1 MLIVA
6 VLLVTVLMRFVMV
19 GVAVYFLLPRGTLCP
34 TCGTEMLPIR
44 HLVLD
49 RVFPWLQRRWCLG
62 CGWNGVVRREP
73 APPAREELPAP
84 RAPSRPVTRV

>member
-1 MLIVA
+1 MLIVT
-6 VLLVTVLMRFVMV
+6 VLLVTVLMRYVMV
-19 GVAVYFLLPRGTLCP
+19 GCVVYFLLPRGTRCP
-34 TCGTEMLPIR
+34 ACGIEMLPIR

-49 RVFPWLQRRWCLG
+49 RGFPWLQRRWCLG

-73 APPAREELPAP
+73 SFREELPPP

>member
-1 MLIVA
+1 MLIVT
-6 VLLVTVLMRFVMV
+6 VLLVTVLMRYVMV
-19 GVAVYFLLPRGTLCP
+19 GCVVYFTRCP
-34 TCGTEMLPIR
+34 ACGIEMLPIR

-49 RVFPWLQRRWCLG
+49 RAFPWLQRRWCLG

-73 APPAREELPAP
+73 PAREELATP